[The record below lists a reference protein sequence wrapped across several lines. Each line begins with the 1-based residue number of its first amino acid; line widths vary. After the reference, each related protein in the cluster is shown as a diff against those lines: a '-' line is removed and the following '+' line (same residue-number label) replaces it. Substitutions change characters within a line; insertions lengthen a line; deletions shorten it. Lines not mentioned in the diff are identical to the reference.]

1 MVKTYY
7 KTTWYSQKQIRYFR
21 MRIDYS
27 HSSMKWAV
35 YSTFSLIPVQLISGH
50 PRWFSALPC
59 IASSFNVRRS
69 YRIQCFRVVPF
80 LHIIRLF
87 VWDNAF
93 VTHGSIYW
101 WWRSSYGVSL
111 IADTVAAELPWY
123 FSFSSMKWMECR
135 SRFVKLQMSF
145 LSSYRSIGKKFSLF
159 WRSMQDL

>member
-7 KTTWYSQKQIRYFR
+7 KTTWYSQKQIRYFG

-27 HSSMKWAV
+27 HSSMKWVV

-93 VTHGSIYW
+93 VTHGQHILMVKKLLWSIAHRRYGCCGAAVVLFVFEHEMDGMSTPFCEVENVLLIILSIY
-101 WWRSSYGVSL
+101 RKEV
-111 IADTVAAELPWY
+111 
-123 FSFSSMKWMECR
+123 
-135 SRFVKLQMSF
+135 
-145 LSSYRSIGKKFSLF
+145 
-159 WRSMQDL
+159 

>member
-21 MRIDYS
+21 MRIDYL
-27 HSSMKWAV
+27 HSSMKWVV

-59 IASSFNVRRS
+59 IASSFNARRS

-93 VTHGSIYW
+93 VTHGQHMLMAKKILWSIAHCQYRLL
-101 WWRSSYGVSL
+101 RSCRGTFRFRAWNGWNVGAVLWSWKCPSYHL
-111 IADTVAAELPWY
+111 I
-123 FSFSSMKWMECR
+123 
-135 SRFVKLQMSF
+135 
-145 LSSYRSIGKKFSLF
+145 
-159 WRSMQDL
+159 DL